1 MTVVDLALGLAVV
14 VTAGAALLP
23 RRRMTMVMGFLV
35 MAVIMALVWLRLGS
49 VDVALAETALGT
61 GLLSAILVL
70 LARGGRAAQEPQAS
84 QQPQEPPCDDGPA
97 GRWLRRLARI
107 GAPVLT
113 WAVVTGVFMRVW
125 LEVERL
131 LPTWEEPLPAA
142 MGPTGVEH
150 EVTAV
155 LLTFRSYDT
164 LLESAVLML
173 AGAAV
178 LAVTGTEL
186 GGRTASPGTTMSW
199 WTRLS
204 APALVVVGLWLLF
217 AGSSG
222 SGGAFQA
229 GAVLAGLLMLAD
241 AAGARSL
248 PELRRILPWGL
259 AAGVLVFLTAA
270 ALGPMTGR
278 GWLDWEPSWGFPVIL
293 TVEIA
298 LTVGI
303 AAALHLLYLGVRA
316 RREVVA

>member
-14 VTAGAALLP
+14 VTAAAALLP

-70 LARGGRAAQEPQAS
+70 LARGGPAPQEPHE
-84 QQPQEPPCDDGPA
+84 PQEPPRDDGAA

-107 GAPVLT
+107 GAPVFA

-131 LPTWEEPLPAA
+131 LPAWEEPLPAA
-142 MGPTGVEH
+142 MGPTGVDH

-178 LAVTGTEL
+178 LAVTGAEV
-186 GGRTASPGTTMSW
+186 GGRTAAPGTTMSW
-199 WTRLS
+199 WTRVS
-204 APALVVVGLWLLF
+204 APVLVVVGLWLLF

-248 PELRRILPWGL
+248 PDLRRALPWGL
-259 AAGVLVFLTAA
+259 AAGVLVFLAAA
-270 ALGPMTGR
+270 ALGPATGR

>member
-70 LARGGRAAQEPQAS
+70 LARGGPAPQG
-84 QQPQEPPCDDGPA
+84 PEEPPRDDGAA
-97 GRWLRRLARI
+97 GRWLPRLARA
-107 GAPVLT
+107 GAPVLA
-113 WAVVTGVFMRVW
+113 WAVVTGVFMKVW

-131 LPTWEEPLPAA
+131 LPAWEETLPAA

-173 AGAAV
+173 AGVAV

-199 WTRLS
+199 WTRVS

-217 AGSSG
+217 AGSFE

-229 GAVLAGLLMLAD
+229 GAVLAGLMMLAD
-241 AAGARSL
+241 ASGARSL
-248 PELRRILPWGL
+248 PDLRRAMPWGL
-259 AAGVLVFLTAA
+259 AAGVLVFLAAA

>member
-14 VTAGAALLP
+14 VTAAAALLP

-70 LARGGRAAQEPQAS
+70 LARGCHAA
-84 QQPQEPPCDDGPA
+84 QQPQESPRDDGPT

-107 GAPVLT
+107 GAPVFA
-113 WAVVTGVFMRVW
+113 WAVVTAVFMRVW

-131 LPTWEEPLPAA
+131 LPAWEEQLPAA
-142 MGPTGVEH
+142 MGPTGVDH

-178 LAVTGTEL
+178 LAVTGTEV
-186 GGRTASPGTTMSW
+186 GGRTAAPGTTMSW
-199 WTRLS
+199 WTKVS
-204 APALVVVGLWLLF
+204 APVLVVVGLWLLF

-241 AAGARSL
+241 ASGARSL
-248 PELRRILPWGL
+248 PDLRRAMPWGL
-259 AAGVLVFLTAA
+259 AAGVLVFLAAA